1 MARVVVSDVSGV
13 KSVQKWWLK
22 YHDGVQSG
30 DLKTSEISCVY
41 TVIFRCRS
49 LPVGL
54 KITEKG
60 YLGTI
65 LENAGGRQEYILST
79 MGDKE

>member
-1 MARVVVSDVSGV
+1 MNAP
-13 KSVQKWWLK
+13 
-22 YHDGVQSG
+22 
-30 DLKTSEISCVY
+30 SCSTAAEAAGEGCLRPSKRALTWILDFEVEL
-41 TVIFRCRS
+41 RS